1 MRAVNLEKLL
11 PADIPRGERVLWF
24 GAPEPVSLW
33 RRAYRADAVGLWFL
47 AMTAWNG
54 ASVASSDGGFAGFV
68 SVLRTLGFGAA
79 ALAILG
85 LLAWCSARTTLY
97 VLTER
102 RVIIKTGIALP
113 MFIHIPFKQ
122 IRAANVRAFADG
134 TGEVTVGL
142 AEAQRIPYLAL
153 WPSAR
158 PLRFAR
164 PEPALRGI
172 ANARDVGATLA
183 RALAEAAGQGAA
195 APARAPATVAAPGRV
210 ATAAA

>member
-1 MRAVNLEKLL
+1 
-11 PADIPRGERVLWF
+11 
-24 GAPEPVSLW
+24 
-33 RRAYRADAVGLWFL
+33 
-47 AMTAWNG
+47 
-54 ASVASSDGGFAGFV
+54 
-68 SVLRTLGFGAA
+68 
-79 ALAILG
+79 
-85 LLAWCSARTTLY
+85 
-97 VLTER
+97 
-102 RVIIKTGIALP
+102 

-183 RALAEAAGQGAA
+183 RALAEAAGQGARA
-195 APARAPATVAAPGRV
+195 GAGAGDGGCARPRRNSGSVRRG
-210 ATAAA
+210 